1 MKAGYDSL
9 DIRILNVLRE
19 DATVGYNEI
28 SKRVKS
34 PPTTVFQRV
43 KRMKDRE
50 IIKKIV
56 PLIDHEKLDY
66 KMTAFILI
74 GITDIKELDRI
85 AKELS
90 KLDEVLDVHHVSG
103 DSDILLKIKVRDSNE
118 LKDFEVEKVGA
129 IRGIRA
135 VSTILSLGIFK
146 EEHAV
151 KLRA

>member
-1 MKAGYDSL
+1 MKNIYDSL
-9 DIRILNVLRE
+9 DIRILNVLRD

-28 SKRVKS
+28 SKKVKS

-66 KMTAFILI
+66 KMTAFIFI
-74 GITDIKELDRI
+74 AITDIKELDRI

-103 DSDILLKIKVRDSNE
+103 DNDIMLKIKVKGSNE

-129 IRGIRA
+129 IRGIRS
-135 VSTILSLGIFK
+135 VSTVLSLGIFK
-146 EEHAV
+146 EEHAI